1 MKEIL
6 NQSKKGKDIPEPCIG
21 TCAIRIY
28 EKIPDKYLQDPPS
41 ASSLSELGKILK

>member
-21 TCAIRIY
+21 TWVIKICER
-28 EKIPDKYLQDPPS
+28 IPDKYLQDPPS
-41 ASSLSELGKILK
+41 ASSLSELGEILK